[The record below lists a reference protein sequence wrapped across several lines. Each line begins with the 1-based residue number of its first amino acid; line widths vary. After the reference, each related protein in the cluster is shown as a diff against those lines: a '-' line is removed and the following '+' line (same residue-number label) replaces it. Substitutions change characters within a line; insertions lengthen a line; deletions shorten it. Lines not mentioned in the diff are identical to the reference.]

1 MSFSGKLISDLKCT
15 PNSIVLVRSTE
26 KNKYYYELPLLAKD
40 KSSGEIAKGFIK
52 SLLAENDIKTEFD
65 VMLSARINFTHKNK
79 NGKEITTVYEK
90 ASDLSNKVY
99 VSIIRKY
106 LNTTT
111 IYKADAKGK
120 LTTHVDCKFGT
131 FKDTIL
137 NVQRNSVVLQFTD
150 KTRDIV
156 IAAFAKVFAKQLL
169 WTDTVAKAL
178 KKYDTT
184 AKKAGKKS
192 DKKVPAAPIEKTPKD
207 TAKEQKTA

>member
-1 MSFSGKLISDLKCT
+1 M
-15 PNSIVLVRSTE
+15 
-26 KNKYYYELPLLAKD
+26 
-40 KSSGEIAKGFIK
+40 
-52 SLLAENDIKTEFD
+52 
-65 VMLSARINFTHKNK
+65 
-79 NGKEITTVYEK
+79 
-90 ASDLSNKVY
+90 
-99 VSIIRKY
+99 
-106 LNTTT
+106 
-111 IYKADAKGK
+111 
-120 LTTHVDCKFGT
+120 
-131 FKDTIL
+131 
-137 NVQRNSVVLQFTD
+137 QRNSVVLQFTD